1 MGNGDRFVYVTFIRT
16 SPEKLW
22 DALTQSEF
30 TRQYWFGSS
39 LDSTWEA
46 SASWQLKSPDGALT
60 DSGKVVEIDKPRR
73 LVITW
78 KHERFP
84 EMRDEDETARATFE
98 LEPQG
103 EVVKLTVTHDSNK
116 KDSKLIK
123 GVSGGWP
130 IILAS
135 LKSLL
140 ETGRAIERT
149 KTFPK
154 PK

>member
-16 SPEKLW
+16 TPEKLW
-22 DALTQSEF
+22 DALTKPEF
-30 TRQYWFGSS
+30 TRKYWFGSS
-39 LDSTWEA
+39 LDSNWGQG
-46 SASWQLKSPDGALT
+46 ASWQLKTRDGGLT
-60 DSGKVVEIDKPRR
+60 DSGKVVAIDKPRR
-73 LVITW
+73 LVLSW

-84 EMRDEDETARATFE
+84 EMKDDENARATFE

-103 EVVKLTVTHDSNK
+103 DVVKLTVTHESDK

-140 ETGRAIERT
+140 ETGESIERT
-149 KTFPK
+149 RKFPAGA
-154 PK
+154 

>member
-16 SPEKLW
+16 SQEKRW

-39 LDSTWEA
+39 LDSTWEPN
-46 SASWQLKSPDGALT
+46 ASWQLKMPDNGLT
-60 DSGKVVEIDKPRR
+60 DSGMVVEIDKPNR
-73 LVITW
+73 LVLTW

-84 EMRDEDETARATFE
+84 DMKDDDETARATFE

-103 EVVKLTVTHDSNK
+103 EVVKLTVTHESNK

-140 ETGRAIERT
+140 ETGKAIERT

>member
-16 SPEKLW
+16 TPEKLW
-22 DALTQSEF
+22 YALTKPEF
-30 TRQYWFGSS
+30 TRKYWFGSS
-39 LDSTWEA
+39 LDSTWGPG
-46 SASWQLKSPDGALT
+46 ASWQLKTPDGGLT
-60 DSGKVVEIDKPRR
+60 DSGKVVEIDRPRR
-73 LVITW
+73 LVLSW

-84 EMRDEDETARATFE
+84 EMRDDENASATFE

-103 EVVKLTVTHDSNK
+103 DVVKFTVTHESDK

-140 ETGRAIERT
+140 ETGDSIERT
-149 KTFPK
+149 RSFPK
-154 PK
+154 GI

>member
-16 SPEKLW
+16 TQDKLW
-22 DALTQSEF
+22 DALTKSEF
-30 TRQYWFGSS
+30 TRQYWFGSA
-39 LDSTWEA
+39 LDSTWEP
-46 SASWQLKSPDGALT
+46 SASWQLHTPDGGLT
-60 DSGKVVEIDKPRR
+60 DSGKVVEIDKPHR
-73 LVITW
+73 LVLTW

-84 EMRDEDETARATFE
+84 DMRDESENARATFE

-103 EVVKLTVTHDSNK
+103 EVVKLTVTHESNK

-140 ETGRAIERT
+140 ETGKPIERT

-154 PK
+154 GK

>member
-16 SPEKLW
+16 SQEKLW

-39 LDSTWEA
+39 LDSTWEK
-46 SASWQLKSPDGALT
+46 SASWELKMPDGGLT
-60 DSGKVVEIDKPRR
+60 DSGKVVEVDKPNR
-73 LVITW
+73 LVLTW

-84 EMRDEDETARATFE
+84 DMKDEDETARATFE
-98 LEPQG
+98 LESQG
-103 EVVKLTVTHDSNK
+103 EVVKLTVTHESNK

-140 ETGRAIERT
+140 ETGKAIERT

>member
-16 SPEKLW
+16 TQDKLW
-22 DALTQSEF
+22 AALTTAEF

-39 LDSTWEA
+39 LDSTWEP
-46 SASWQLKSPDGALT
+46 SASWQLKMPDGGLT
-60 DSGKVVEIDKPRR
+60 DSGKVVEVDKPNR
-73 LVITW
+73 LVLTW

-84 EMRDEDETARATFE
+84 DMKDDDETARATFE

-103 EVVKLTVTHDSNK
+103 EVVKLTVTHESNK

-140 ETGRAIERT
+140 ETGKAIERT

>member
-16 SPEKLW
+16 TPEKLW
-22 DALTQSEF
+22 DALTKPEF
-30 TRQYWFGSS
+30 TRKYWFGSS
-39 LDSTWEA
+39 LDSNWGQGA
-46 SASWQLKSPDGALT
+46 AWQLKTPDGGLT
-60 DSGKVVEIDKPRR
+60 DSGKVVEIDRPRR
-73 LVITW
+73 LVLSW

-84 EMRDEDETARATFE
+84 EMKGDESARATFE

-103 EVVKLTVTHDSNK
+103 DVVKLTVTHESDK

-123 GVSGGWP
+123 GVSNGWP

-140 ETGRAIERT
+140 ETGESIERT
-149 KTFPK
+149 RKFPAGA
-154 PK
+154 